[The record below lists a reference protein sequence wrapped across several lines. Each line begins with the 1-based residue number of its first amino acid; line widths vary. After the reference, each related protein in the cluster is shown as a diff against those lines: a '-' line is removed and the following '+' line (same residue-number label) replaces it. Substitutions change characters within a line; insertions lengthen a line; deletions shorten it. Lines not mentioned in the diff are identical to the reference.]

1 MGEAEAPESSSRKA
15 AVTAA
20 TGASVAPEAPAA
32 PPQEAPASKAPEAPA
47 TSSAPE
53 ATEASSRNAAKAP
66 APAALSRRSFV
77 AGGVGAVVLVALGG
91 AGSVAGASEPL
102 VRPPGAQDESRFLS
116 LCIRCDRCRSAC
128 PQGAIG
134 VGHLEDGLVNMRV
147 PYMSFK
153 RGACD
158 FCGGDPLCVA
168 NCPTQAIMEGFD
180 PLRDKMGVAVVDSSE
195 CLLYRSNSRAC
206 SKQCI
211 TACPYDAVSYDETN
225 GTLSVDEQACNGC
238 GACECACPSA
248 SYGTYTASGKRGINV
263 KPVEVVA

>member
-1 MGEAEAPESSSRKA
+1 MGAAEAPESSSQKA
-15 AVTAA
+15 AVASATPPQEAA
-20 TGASVAPEAPAA
+20 TPEASETSATPPASEAPKAPAA
-32 PPQEAPASKAPEAPA
+32 PA
-47 TSSAPE
+47 
-53 ATEASSRNAAKAP
+53 AAKAP
-66 APAALSRRSFV
+66 ASAALSRRSFV

-91 AGSVAGASEPL
+91 AGSIAGASEPL

-158 FCGGDPLCVA
+158 FCGGEPLCVA

-180 PLRDKMGVAVVDSSE
+180 PLRDKMGVAAVDSSE

-263 KPVEVVA
+263 EPVEVVA